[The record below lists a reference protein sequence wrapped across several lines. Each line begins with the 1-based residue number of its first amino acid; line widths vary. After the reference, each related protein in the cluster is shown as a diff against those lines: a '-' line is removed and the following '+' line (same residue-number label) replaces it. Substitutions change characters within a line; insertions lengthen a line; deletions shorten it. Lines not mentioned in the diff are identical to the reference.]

1 MPKTP
6 HAGRSRW
13 FWTFV
18 LVASLVVPALP
29 VEAQTTQTVQTTTE
43 TTSTIS
49 PDTLKTRVKVV
60 EVVKSGTAITVNPVK
75 VKLKKKEDVV
85 VWIANG
91 TSLKIEFKKGNP
103 APGNPFTDLVCK
115 GRFCGALTPPDVV
128 GVFNYKVTVDGVVL
142 DPNVEVVP

>member
-1 MPKTP
+1 MPKIP
-6 HAGRSRW
+6 RAGRSRW

-29 VEAQTTQTVQTTTE
+29 AGAQTTQTVQTTTQ

-49 PDTLKTRVKVV
+49 PDTLKTKVKVV
-60 EVVKSGTAITVNPVK
+60 EVVKSGSTITVNPVK

-85 VWIANG
+85 VWVANG
-91 TSLKIEFKKGNP
+91 SLKIEFKKGNP